1 MNFFSIPVG
10 ITFTKRLTGAA
21 WTVKPSLDLTL
32 ISHFGDDKN
41 KGTVHWA
48 GAKNL
53 SSNVSSEMIDNY
65 TYGTPLGV
73 AAQTNNFST
82 SHSNVDEFGGH
93 TNARFIF

>member
-41 KGTVHWA
+41 KGTVH
-48 GAKNL
+48 
-53 SSNVSSEMIDNY
+53 
-65 TYGTPLGV
+65 
-73 AAQTNNFST
+73 
-82 SHSNVDEFGGH
+82 
-93 TNARFIF
+93 